1 MKQQYSLTSIWYWS
15 LNSVAFIVATF
26 GTVQAIILTQAPSPV
41 KIPQPDKEPFNL
53 SFNPYKLNIPNNL
66 NKPNFKLSLL
76 PIPNAE
82 TQKCEVFS
90 CLPPN
95 PFQNDDSQP
104 EDLPELNLQQDNY
117 RYTSYNK
124 VCHSQRSVMRS
135 ICRRLE
141 SSKFKNLQDASLRCT
156 PFSMTIFNSPSSN
169 IESYN
174 LNTNISSSLNRTDIF
189 IPITPVEKKN
199 TPITSQRNKPQ
210 TIASGIFQGT
220 YELYSQSSHKTNT
233 PETKPIQQIS
243 MTVGDAV
250 YLALAQ
256 GADKNAYLVNIKTK
270 PSTLKPRYKWNDV
283 SNINQ
288 SKQLDIKLSLTKD
301 TDKKIV
307 RLNELINKQ
316 DSRNALNSK
325 ITNVV
330 LTYNKLLQSQQKVK
344 ISELSLKNVEGLQNR
359 NYRIPLLAAQN
370 EVKARRLELASIL
383 EINNIE
389 IIAGEI
395 PVIEPISLE
404 FENLQKIAFTYQ
416 PNYLRNLFNFEISQ
430 LVNKNKELKAETLKN
445 TTLQLDTHL
454 QNSINYINSIY
465 SQVEGARQAVK
476 LSEQQLNIEQQKFK
490 LGKASQSELINR
502 IDELAQAQNNEV
514 EVTVK
519 YLNALANLDQ
529 LLGTTSETF
538 RNQVS
543 S

>member
-1 MKQQYSLTSIWYWS
+1 MKQYSLTSIWYWS

-26 GTVQAIILTQAPSPV
+26 GTIQTIVPSQPALPV
-41 KIPQPDKEPFNL
+41 KAPLQRVKEPFNL
-53 SFNPYKLNIPNNL
+53 SFNPYKS
-66 NKPNFKLSLL
+66 NKSKNPDFRLRLL
-76 PIPNAE
+76 PLPNAE
-82 TQKCEVFS
+82 TQKCSVFT

-95 PFQNDDSQP
+95 PFNNLNTQADKLNK
-104 EDLPELNLQQDNY
+104 EDLQKENY
-117 RYTSYNK
+117 RY
-124 VCHSQRSVMRS
+124 
-135 ICRRLE
+135 
-141 SSKFKNLQDASLRCT
+141 
-156 PFSMTIFNSPSSN
+156 
-169 IESYN
+169 
-174 LNTNISSSLNRTDIF
+174 ISSDIKSYKFDQLEKLNRINNLY
-189 IPITPVEKKN
+189 IPVIPN
-199 TPITSQRNKPQ
+199 IQPQ
-210 TIASGIFQGT
+210 TTQPIASGIFQGT
-220 YELYSQSSHKTNT
+220 YELYSQSSHNTNT

-256 GADKNAYLVNIKTK
+256 GANKNAYLVSIKTQ
-270 PSTLKPRYKWNDV
+270 PSVLKLTYKWDNV

-301 TDKKIV
+301 TDKKIA
-307 RLNELINKQ
+307 RLNELINRQ
-316 DSRNALNSK
+316 DSRNALNNK

-330 LTYNKLLQSQQKVK
+330 LTYNKLLQAQEK
-344 ISELSLKNVEGLQNR
+344 IKIAELSLKNAEELKDT

-389 IIAGEI
+389 ITASEI

-404 FENLQKIAFTYQ
+404 FDNLQKIAFTYQ
-416 PNYLRNLFNFEISQ
+416 PNYLRNRFDFEISQ
-430 LVNKNKELKAETLKN
+430 LVDKNKQIKGETLKN
-445 TTLQLDTHL
+445 ATLQLDTYL

-476 LSEQQLNIEQQKFK
+476 LSEQQFNLEQEKFK

-502 IDELAQAQNNEV
+502 INELAQAHNNEV
-514 EVTVK
+514 EVTVR

-538 RNQVS
+538 RNLVS

>member
-26 GTVQAIILTQAPSPV
+26 GTIQTIVPIQPASPV
-41 KIPQPDKEPFNL
+41 KVPPQPVKKPFNL
-53 SFNPYKLNIPNNL
+53 FFNPYKS
-66 NKPNFKLSLL
+66 NKSKNPDFRVSLL
-76 PIPNAE
+76 PLPNAE
-82 TQKCEVFS
+82 TQKCEVFT

-95 PFQNDDSQP
+95 PFNNFNTQENKLNNQ
-104 EDLPELNLQQDNY
+104 DLQKENY
-117 RYTSYNK
+117 RY
-124 VCHSQRSVMRS
+124 
-135 ICRRLE
+135 
-141 SSKFKNLQDASLRCT
+141 
-156 PFSMTIFNSPSSN
+156 
-169 IESYN
+169 
-174 LNTNISSSLNRTDIF
+174 ISSDIKSYKFDKLEKLNRINNLY
-189 IPITPVEKKN
+189 IPVIPN
-199 TPITSQRNKPQ
+199 IQPQ
-210 TIASGIFQGT
+210 TTQPIASGIFQGT
-220 YELYSQSSHKTNT
+220 YELYSQSSHKINT
-233 PETKPIQQIS
+233 AETKPIQQIS

-250 YLALAQ
+250 YLALAK

-270 PSTLKPRYKWNDV
+270 PSTLKPTYKWNDV

-301 TDKKIV
+301 TDKKIA
-307 RLNELINKQ
+307 RLNELINRQ

-330 LTYNKLLQSQQKVK
+330 LTYNKLLQAQEKVK
-344 ISELSLKNVEGLQNR
+344 IAEFSLKNTEELKNT

-370 EVKARRLELASIL
+370 EVKARRLELATIL

-389 IIAGEI
+389 IITGEI

-404 FENLQKIAFTYQ
+404 FDNLQKIAFAYQ
-416 PNYLRNLFNFEISQ
+416 PNYLRNRFNFEISQ
-430 LVNKNKELKAETLKN
+430 LVDKNKEIKAETLKN
-445 TTLQLDTHL
+445 ATLQLDTHL

-476 LSEQQLNIEQQKFK
+476 LSEQQFNVEQEKFK
-490 LGKASQSELINR
+490 LGKASQSELISR
-502 IDELAQAQNNEV
+502 INELAQAQNNEV
-514 EVTVK
+514 EVTVR

-538 RNQVS
+538 RNLVS